1 MGTGRL
7 TLVELEPFAKA
18 LGFTVKPCNG
28 GFLVTT
34 DPKSDQG
41 SEICESGQAVVDG
54 NKIALATGTGGQT
67 LVSLSDMCGFMGAKL
82 VVNRDANSLDVYLE
96 AQSKPRGPS
105 LKDGWNTPGVA
116 TTAKNS
122 LKMSEGPAKVGV
134 QFFECFS
141 LLPPI
146 RDVKEMA
153 ALHNRQSDIDRFH
166 VAYLSNVTP
175 ELGERAYPLVAGQID
190 RVIQAS
196 TMLSSVPVDELERYV
211 ASKPEVGKRFTESMV
226 SWESMRSST
235 AKVLNQEVRGP
246 QALVEVEQKTTNPAT
261 GQVKSTHYMLKL
273 VQQMGKWKVAGA
285 QGGPKT

>member
-28 GFLVTT
+28 GYLVTT

-41 SEICESGQAVVDG
+41 SEICEAGQAVVDG
-54 NKIALATGTGGQT
+54 NKIALTTGTGGQT

-105 LKDGWNTPGVA
+105 LKDGWNTPGVGAA
-116 TTAKNS
+116 TKNS
-122 LKMSEGPAKVGV
+122 LKMAEGPAKVGV

-146 RDVKEMA
+146 RDVKELA
-153 ALHNRQSDIDRFH
+153 TLHNRQSEIDRFH

-175 ELGERAYPLVAGQID
+175 ELGERSYPLIASHID
-190 RVIQAS
+190 HVVQAS
-196 TMLSSVPVDELERYV
+196 TMFSNVPVEELERYV
-211 ASKPEVGKRFTESMV
+211 ASKPEVGKHFTEAMV
-226 SWESMRSST
+226 SWETMRSSS
-235 AKVLNQEVRGP
+235 ASVVNQEVRGP
-246 QALVEVEQKTTNPAT
+246 EALVEVEQKITNPAT
-261 GQVKSTHYMLKL
+261 GKVKSTHYLLKL
-273 VQQMGKWKVAGA
+273 VQQMGKWKVAAA
-285 QGGPKT
+285 QGGPET